1 MKDYEILGID
11 IGNALIKSSSG
22 IVFESKI
29 TTIEPL
35 NATDSVAINGV
46 TYYLRHGDYDTT
58 YRKIDKKYYI
68 PMLLSSIALSSDKP
82 VCLILGLPLSQYRED
97 KAQLID
103 IVMKN
108 SSTSIE
114 LNGFVKDLN
123 IIDVDVFPEGV
134 VTLEESFQGVVVD
147 IGGRTTDCAL
157 ITNIREA
164 RKINNPLSLPYG
176 TINLYGDIVK
186 TLNKEFSL
194 DLNLGDAER
203 IITSG
208 LYLDG
213 KKQSIDFIEEIY
225 KNFAEKIVNSLRV
238 EYSTRTNFISLTG
251 GGSSILY
258 RYIKKILGD
267 GVILQENPI
276 MANVKAYYE
285 LGCEIWR

>member
-35 NATDSVAINGV
+35 NATDSVTINGV

-58 YRKIDKKYYI
+58 YRKVDKKYYM

-97 KAQLID
+97 KARLTNM
-103 IVMKN
+103 VMQN
-108 SSTSIE
+108 GSTSIA
-114 LNGFVKDLN
+114 LNGVTKNIN

-134 VTLEESFQGVVVD
+134 VTLEDSFQGIVVD

-157 ITNIREA
+157 ITNIRDV

-176 TINLYGDIVK
+176 TINLYGDIIK

-203 IITSG
+203 IMTAG

-213 KKQSIDFIEEIY
+213 KKQSIDFLEEIF

-238 EYSTRTNFISLTG
+238 EYSTRTNLINLTG

-258 RYIKKILGD
+258 KYIKKILGE
-267 GVILQENPI
+267 GVMLQENPI
-276 MANVKAYYE
+276 MANANAYYE
-285 LGCEIWR
+285 LGCELWQ